1 MQRSIRLRLTAWYV
15 TALAVT
21 LLLLGAAAFLLT
33 RLGLYHWLD
42 ETLAE
47 RAEALSEE
55 LRLVGDSK
63 APGVRLD
70 LPEHGHGVY
79 EGINDGFLILDGTGR
94 VVIARGLEPR
104 QFRRAAAVVT
114 SLRGSPGVSTVSDG
128 RGRWRVASHPILSG
142 GKVAVVTLV
151 SHDLKELNEVL
162 WRLALVL
169 GALVPLALLG
179 AGVGGYALAGR
190 ALEPVSQITRAAAA
204 ISEQD
209 LSRRLPVGA
218 SDELGR
224 LATTFNYLIARLEGA
239 FDRQRRFTADAS
251 HELRTPL
258 SIIRAVTS
266 QKLMRHR
273 EPEEYE
279 EALWQIDEAA
289 GYMAKLTAH
298 LLVLARADAGQVTL
312 ETERLDLGELLE
324 HVASQVE
331 EVSRRPI
338 SVRSNRPV
346 PIVGDP
352 MRLTE
357 LFLNLLENATKYTP
371 PEGSIDIEVN
381 HQNEQATVVV
391 RDTGVGIPEDHLPH
405 IFERF
410 YRVDKARA
418 RDEGGTGLG
427 LSISRWI
434 AKAHGGTIEAKS
446 KPGEGTVMTVTLPAA
461 EERR

>member
-1 MQRSIRLRLTAWYV
+1 MQRSIRLRLTVWYV
-15 TALAVT
+15 AALAVT
-21 LLLLGAAAFLLT
+21 LILLGTALFLLT
-33 RLGLYHWLD
+33 RLALYHWLD
-42 ETLAE
+42 ETLEE

-55 LRLVGDSK
+55 VRLVGQT
-63 APGVRLD
+63 PRLD

-79 EGINDGFLILDGTGR
+79 EGMADGFLILDGRGR
-94 VVIARGLEPR
+94 VMIARGLDAR
-104 QFRRAAAVVT
+104 RFRKVGAVIIA
-114 SLRGSPGVSTVSDG
+114 LQGSPAASTVSEG
-128 RGRWRVASHPILSG
+128 PKRWRVASHPILSG

-151 SHDLKELNEVL
+151 GHDLEELNEVL
-162 WRLALVL
+162 GRLALVL
-169 GALVPLALLG
+169 GALVPLALMG

-190 ALEPVSQITRAAAA
+190 VLQPVSEITHAAAA

-209 LSRRLPVGA
+209 LSKRLPVSGR
-218 SDELGR
+218 DELGR
-224 LATTFNYLIARLEGA
+224 LASTFNHLIARLEGA

-266 QKLMRHR
+266 QKLMRRR

-279 EALWQIDEAA
+279 EALRQIDEAA
-289 GYMAKLTAH
+289 GYMSKLTGH
-298 LLVLARADAGQVTL
+298 LLVLARADAGQVAL
-312 ETERLDLGELLE
+312 EKERLDLTELLE
-324 HVASQVE
+324 HVVGQVAE
-331 EVSRRPI
+331 ASRRPI
-338 SVRSNRPV
+338 AVRTNGPL
-346 PIVGDP
+346 PIFGDP

-371 PEGSIDIEVN
+371 PEGRIGVEIS
-381 HQNEQATVVV
+381 QTNEQATVVV
-391 RDTGVGIPEDHLPH
+391 RDTGVGIAAEHLPH

-434 AKAHGGTIEAKS
+434 AEAHGGTITAKS
-446 KPGEGTVMTVTLPAA
+446 RRGEGTEMIVALPALV
-461 EERR
+461 EKRR